1 MMISKKIA
9 VSLIFAP
16 CFSTMVLAQDAIV
29 DAFEIQDG
37 SNEATYE
44 FFVVEQRVSD
54 FLRFMGRHTN
64 TRFDLSERVEGL
76 IRKRYLSGNVDDIV
90 HDLADHFDLDMFE
103 FNGVVYLSKKDESL
117 TRMVRVGALNT
128 DDVRTALTE
137 IGMEFDKFP
146 VSDAADGTAVVISAP
161 PKLLAI
167 SEVVIENLP
176 NQIEIQ
182 PQIRIRRGTH
192 LNLEP
197 LPNSETDGTP
207 TQGES

>member
-1 MMISKKIA
+1 MISKTLAI
-9 VSLIFAP
+9 SLIFAP
-16 CFSTMVLAQDAIV
+16 CFSSLVSAQNAIV
-29 DAFEIQDG
+29 DAADIQDP

-54 FLRFMGRHTN
+54 FLHFLGRHTN
-64 TRFDLSERVEGL
+64 TRVDLSDHVEGI

-90 HDLADHFDLDMFE
+90 HDLANHFDLDMFE
-103 FNGVVYLSKKDESL
+103 FNGVLYLSKKDESL
-117 TRMVRVGALNT
+117 TRMIRVGALNT
-128 DDVRTALTE
+128 DDIRTALTD

-176 NQIEIQ
+176 KQIEIQ
-182 PQIRIRRGTH
+182 SQIKIRRGIN
-192 LNLEP
+192 LNLES
-197 LPNSETDGTP
+197 LPNPATDDTSI
-207 TQGES
+207 QGEG